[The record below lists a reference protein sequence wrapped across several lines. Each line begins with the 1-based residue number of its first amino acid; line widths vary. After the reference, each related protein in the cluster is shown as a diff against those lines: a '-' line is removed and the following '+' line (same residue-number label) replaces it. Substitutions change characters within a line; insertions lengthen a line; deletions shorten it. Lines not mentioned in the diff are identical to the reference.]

1 MATIVTKN
9 SSTASAV
16 PTTSDLVQGELAVN
30 VTDKR
35 IFTEN
40 ASTQIVELG
49 TNPSTVTTGTATV
62 TGTLTANG
70 TFASSNAVITG
81 GSVNSTPIG
90 ATTAST
96 GNFSALSISGTAITA
111 TANELNLLDGVT
123 ATTEELNF
131 IDGVTS
137 SIQTQLNTKAP
148 LASPTF
154 TGTVTADGLSLGDN
168 DKAQF
173 GAGNDLQ
180 IYHDG
185 SGSYIDDQGSG
196 ALYIRGSNQ
205 LFLQSST
212 GDNYLVATSGGAVNF
227 RYNGNIRLATTATGI
242 EVTGN
247 ASFADNGKA
256 TFGAN
261 NDLEIYHNGNNSFIE
276 DKGTGN
282 LYVRGSSN
290 IFLQGTDG
298 SEALATFQ
306 QNGFVKLY
314 HDNSE
319 KLATTSTG
327 IDVTGTA
334 TMDGL
339 TVDGA
344 AAFASNNILVS
355 IQDTNAGGSGGI
367 QFKQSTG
374 AEVGRISFNDGE
386 DLRFFTGSAVTE
398 RLNIDGGTGDIS
410 FYEDTGTTPKFFWD
424 ASAESLGIGTSSPSQ
439 KLEVLDGSVSIR
451 TASISQENPLYFMR
465 YDSAQVADY
474 VASIGMQAAA
484 VDDWRGVITFNAK
497 TSPVFNNATV
507 AERMRIDASGNVGI
521 GTDNPI
527 ESLHNAGNIRFGDTG
542 PAELYTNSAELRLGV
557 DRNNDNAA
565 SDITFYANND
575 EKMRIDASGNV
586 GIGNLSPGRKLS
598 VNSLGI
604 QIAAVFE
611 STSTNTSRISLVDA
625 NTTADSTVSVASS
638 GDDLVLYA
646 GGAEKMRIDA
656 SGHAIIP
663 NGVTLGTATGI
674 YNANNTLDDYEE
686 GTFTPVIADAVTGG
700 NEATASTA
708 IGKYIKIGNLVTIAV
723 DLINIDTTGLTTG
736 VAIILRDIPFQAAP
750 SPGGVNYTG
759 SVLGG
764 GTFNTA
770 FTVFATIQ
778 DNLQY
783 VRFQDAEASGV
794 SNFLNIGNI
803 NSGATDIRFSLTY
816 QTA

>member
-49 TNPSTVTTGTATV
+49 TNPSTVTTATATV

-424 ASAESLGIGTSSPSQ
+424 ASAESLGIGTSSPSETLAVESTSNNAIVLNSPANRYNSIGFQTAGADKWWLGRADSDIISGDAFFIGADAGNASDAGGFNNKLVITTSGNVGIGTTSPSQ

-474 VASIGMQAAA
+474 VASIGM
-484 VDDWRGVITFNAK
+484 
-497 TSPVFNNATV
+497 
-507 AERMRIDASGNVGI
+507 
-521 GTDNPI
+521 
-527 ESLHNAGNIRFGDTG
+527 
-542 PAELYTNSAELRLGV
+542 
-557 DRNNDNAA
+557 
-565 SDITFYANND
+565 
-575 EKMRIDASGNV
+575 
-586 GIGNLSPGRKLS
+586 
-598 VNSLGI
+598 
-604 QIAAVFE
+604 
-611 STSTNTSRISLVDA
+611 
-625 NTTADSTVSVASS
+625 
-638 GDDLVLYA
+638 
-646 GGAEKMRIDA
+646 
-656 SGHAIIP
+656 
-663 NGVTLGTATGI
+663 
-674 YNANNTLDDYEE
+674 
-686 GTFTPVIADAVTGG
+686 
-700 NEATASTA
+700 
-708 IGKYIKIGNLVTIAV
+708 
-723 DLINIDTTGLTTG
+723 
-736 VAIILRDIPFQAAP
+736 
-750 SPGGVNYTG
+750 
-759 SVLGG
+759 
-764 GTFNTA
+764 
-770 FTVFATIQ
+770 
-778 DNLQY
+778 
-783 VRFQDAEASGV
+783 
-794 SNFLNIGNI
+794 
-803 NSGATDIRFSLTY
+803 
-816 QTA
+816 

>member
-1 MATIVTKN
+1 MVTLVNRAKM
-9 SSTASAV
+9 STA
-16 PTTSDLVQGELAVN
+16 
-30 VTDKR
+30 
-35 IFTEN
+35 
-40 ASTQIVELG
+40 
-49 TNPSTVTTGTATV
+49 TTGTGTV
-62 TGTLTANG
+62 TLGSAIAGFQTFAASGVSDGYVVRYTIEDGTAWEIGTGTYTASGTTLSRTLDESSTGSLLNLSGSASIFVTAAAEDLQSDTAN
-70 TFASSNAVITG
+70 
-81 GSVNSTPIG
+81 
-90 ATTAST
+90 TAST
-96 GNFSALSISGTAITA
+96 LVARDASGNFSA
-111 TANELNLLDGVT
+111 
-123 ATTEELNF
+123 
-131 IDGVTS
+131 
-137 SIQTQLNTKAP
+137 
-148 LASPTF
+148 
-154 TGTVTADGLSLGDN
+154 GTVTADGVTIGSSTITETASDLTISATDDLLLEANGNRVFQAWDNGSLQYVLISNGN
-168 DKAQF
+168 QKLAQF
-173 GAGNDLQ
+173 DPN
-180 IYHDG
+180 
-185 SGSYIDDQGSG
+185 
-196 ALYIRGSNQ
+196 
-205 LFLQSST
+205 
-212 GDNYLVATSGGAVNF
+212 
-227 RYNGNIRLATTATGI
+227 
-242 EVTGN
+242 
-247 ASFADNGKA
+247 
-256 TFGAN
+256 
-261 NDLEIYHNGNNSFIE
+261 
-276 DKGTGN
+276 
-282 LYVRGSSN
+282 
-290 IFLQGTDG
+290 
-298 SEALATFQ
+298 
-306 QNGFVKLY
+306 
-314 HDNSE
+314 
-319 KLATTSTG
+319 
-327 IDVTGTA
+327 
-334 TMDGL
+334 
-339 TVDGA
+339 
-344 AAFASNNILVS
+344 
-355 IQDTNAGGSGGI
+355 
-367 QFKQSTG
+367 
-374 AEVGRISFNDGE
+374 
-386 DLRFFTGSAVTE
+386 
-398 RLNIDGGTGDIS
+398 GDIS
-410 FYEDTGTTPKFFWD
+410 FYEDTGTTANFFWD
-424 ASAESLGIGTSSPSQ
+424 ASAESLGIGTSSGSA
-439 KLEVLDGSVSIR
+439 KVTAVADSNYSVVYNDLSGSGFHISTNGTAGNGAYGGALTFGRIDGSVDRQEAAI
-451 TASISQENPLYFMR
+451 ASVQDASDLDRIGLAFFTH
-465 YDSAQVADY
+465 DSVTTT
-474 VASIGMQAAA
+474 
-484 VDDWRGVITFNAK
+484 VDLIEA
-497 TSPVFNNATV
+497 
-507 AERMRIDASGNVGI
+507 MRISALGNVGI
-521 GTDNPI
+521 GTDIPV

-565 SDITFYANND
+565 SDITFYVNNT

-586 GIGNLSPGRKLS
+586 GIGTSSPARKLS

-750 SPGGVNYTG
+750 SPGGVNHTG

>member
-35 IFTEN
+35 LFTEN

-49 TNPSTVTTGTATV
+49 TNPSTVTTATATV

-123 ATTEELNF
+123 ATTAELNF